1 MNLTLGA
8 KLTAWSALFVGV
20 ALLICCIGAALF
32 VRYEQFEGLDVELKN
47 EAHIFYRSLERL
59 EFRRDASRREDVKAV
74 LPLVRGERFIQV
86 LAADGE
92 TIYASRSLREHGVPS
107 LPLGIHTLRIGSSH
121 VRLGVFAEQ
130 GLTLFLGAPLNEINA
145 DSSQL
150 MLVFSI
156 GLPLLVATLAGGG
169 WLIARKAL
177 APVREIT
184 AAAERITAER
194 LDQRLPAPHSQ
205 DEIGRLTLV
214 LNAMLNR
221 LEKGFHQA
229 MRFSADASHEL
240 KTPLT
245 ILRAGI
251 EDLLET
257 SSLGEDDERAVSAL
271 LEQTRRLSSITQSLL
286 LLSRADAGR
295 LMLDL
300 KETDAREVIGA
311 CVEDARII
319 AERREIEIE
328 PDLAEGLPALMD
340 SGRFSQILLNLLDN
354 AVKYNRD
361 GGRIAVTARWTDRN
375 IIVRVANTG
384 AGIPAEHAA
393 KLFERFYRFEP
404 QPGTVGHGLGLSL
417 ARELARAHGGDLVL
431 TSSDANW
438 TVFTLHVLAARVSQ
452 KTPEQA
458 VPPPV
463 LLLEPAG
470 RHQ

>member
-1 MNLTLGA
+1 MHLTLGA

-20 ALLICCIGAALF
+20 ALLICCVGAALLI
-32 VRYEQFEGLDVELKN
+32 RQEQFEGLDSELTN
-47 EAHIFYRSLERL
+47 EAQIFYRSLERL
-59 EFRRDASRREDVKAV
+59 ESRRDASRREDVKAIV
-74 LPLVRGERFIQV
+74 PVIRGERFIQV
-86 LAADGE
+86 LAEDGQP
-92 TIYASRSLREHGVPS
+92 IYASRSLREHGVPP
-107 LPLGIHTLRIGSSH
+107 LPIGIHTLKIGSEH

-145 DSSQL
+145 DASQL

-156 GLPLLVATLAGGG
+156 GLPLLVATVAGGG

-194 LDQRLPAPHSQ
+194 LHQRLPAPRST
-205 DEIGRLTLV
+205 DEIGRLTEV
-214 LNAMLNR
+214 LNAMLDR

-257 SSLGEDDERAVSAL
+257 SGLNEADERAVSAL

-295 LMLDL
+295 LTLDL
-300 KETDAREVIGA
+300 NETDAGEIIGA

-319 AERREIEIE
+319 AERRQIEIE
-328 PDLAEGLPALMD
+328 PALAKVLPALLD

-361 GGRIAVTARWTDRN
+361 GGKITVTARWVDRH

-384 AGIPAEHAA
+384 VGIPTEHAS
-393 KLFERFYRFEP
+393 KLFERFYRFDP

-431 TSSDANW
+431 TNSDAEW
-438 TVFTLHVLAARVSQ
+438 TLFSLHVLAARVSE
-452 KTPEQA
+452 KAPDRAAPPA
-458 VPPPV
+458 VRS
-463 LLLEPAG
+463 LEPAAQL
-470 RHQ
+470 H